1 MAKRGFQTA
10 ASATM
15 WARGVRAGVA
25 AACALLLVA
34 CGGGEAVPPVSAI
47 SAEGVLAYG
56 KSTTLVIDGVGLDT
70 ASISLTTQGCQGLKA
85 LAGGTPERQRVS
97 CTVTGTAQ
105 VKATAKTP
113 DGVVVLEQTFAVPQP
128 QVELKTTLGNLVLEL
143 YPDKA
148 PATVFNFLAHV
159 NSGFYANT
167 LFHRVVPGF
176 VVQGGGYD
184 ASLVAKKPSTA
195 AIALETPNGLLNVRG
210 TVGMIRGAAT
220 QSATTEFY
228 VNLKDNPNLDYTDAA
243 NPGYA
248 VFGRITQGMAVLDSL
263 AQVATGTVGG
273 LGNVPLAP
281 VVLSQAVQV
290 Q

>member
-1 MAKRGFQTA
+1 MVHMGSGLFFAGAGR
-10 ASATM
+10 
-15 WARGVRAGVA
+15 RAVLVGAVV
-25 AACALLLVA
+25 ALLSA
-34 CGGGEAVPPVSAI
+34 CGGGDAPPVTGIAV
-47 SAEGVLAYG
+47 EGAVAYG
-56 KSTTLVIDGVGLDT
+56 KSLTLVISGNGLDT
-70 ASISLTTQGCQGLKA
+70 SNVSFTTQGCQGLKV
-85 LAGGTPERQRVS
+85 LAGGTPERKQVS

-113 DGVVVLEQTFAVPQP
+113 EGTVLLEQTFAVPQP
-128 QVELKTTLGNLVLEL
+128 KVELQTTLGNLVLEL

-148 PATVFNFLAHV
+148 PATVFNFLAQV

-210 TVGMIRGAAT
+210 TVGMARGSVP
-220 QSATTEFY
+220 QSATTQFY

-248 VFGRITQGMAVLDSL
+248 VFGSITQGLTVLDSM

-281 VVLSQAVQV
+281 VVLSQAVQL

>member
-1 MAKRGFQTA
+1 MVHMGSGLFFAGAGRRA
-10 ASATM
+10 VLV
-15 WARGVRAGVA
+15 GVGVVV
-25 AACALLLVA
+25 ALLSA
-34 CGGGEAVPPVSAI
+34 CGGGDDAPPVTGMVV
-47 SAEGVLAYG
+47 EGAVAYSKG
-56 KSTTLVIDGVGLDT
+56 LTLVISGNGLDT
-70 ASISLTTQGCQGLKA
+70 SNVSLTTQGCQGLKA

-113 DGVVVLEQTFAVPQP
+113 EGTVLLEQTFAVPLP
-128 QVELKTTLGNLVLEL
+128 KVELQTSLGNLVLEL

-148 PATVFNFLAHV
+148 PATVFNFLAQV

-195 AIALETPNGLLNVRG
+195 SIALETPNGLLNVRG
-210 TVGMIRGAAT
+210 TVGMIRGAAS
-220 QSATTEFY
+220 QSATSEFY

-248 VFGRITQGMAVLDSL
+248 VFGSITQGMAVLDSM

-281 VVLSQAVQV
+281 VVLSQAVQL

>member
-1 MAKRGFQTA
+1 MSR
-10 ASATM
+10 S
-15 WARGVRAGVA
+15 GVRWLALGCA
-25 AACALLLVA
+25 AWLSA
-34 CGGGEAVPPVSAI
+34 CGGGADTPPVSAI
-47 SAEGVLAYG
+47 STEGVVAYS
-56 KSTTLVIDGVGLDT
+56 KSLTLVVDGTALDT
-70 ASISLTTQGCQGLKA
+70 SNVSLTTQGCQGLKA

-97 CTVTGTAQ
+97 CTVTGAAQ
-105 VKATAKTP
+105 VRVTAKTP
-113 DGVVVLEQTFAVPQP
+113 EGTVLLEQAFAVPQP
-128 QVELKTTLGNLVLEL
+128 KVEWQTSLGNLVLEL

-148 PATVFNFLAHV
+148 PATVFNFLTHV

-184 ASLVAKKPSTA
+184 ASLVAKKPSTT
-195 AIALETPNGLLNVRG
+195 AIPLETPNGLLNVRG
-210 TVGMIRGAAT
+210 AVGMIRGSAT

-228 VNLKDNPNLDYTDAA
+228 INLKDNPNLDYTDAA

-248 VFGRITQGMAVLDSL
+248 VFGSITQGMPVLDSL
-263 AQVATGTVGG
+263 SQVATGTVGG

-281 VVLSQAVQV
+281 VVLNQAVQV